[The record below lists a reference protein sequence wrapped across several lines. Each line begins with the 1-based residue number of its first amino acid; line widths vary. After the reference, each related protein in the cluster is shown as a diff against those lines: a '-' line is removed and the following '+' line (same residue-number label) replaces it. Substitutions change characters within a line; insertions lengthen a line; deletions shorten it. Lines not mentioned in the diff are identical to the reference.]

1 MEMLRCIL
9 FSGGTIWRDERG
21 SGRDA
26 YRAECC
32 CIGFSHDSLA
42 AEPCPWIGYVPRP
55 SGAVG
60 IKNKQSRI
68 RFRTQD
74 TLPSSP
80 CGGLTSYSSDSKK
93 FESAWSLTKWDSKV
107 VILMGLKDMEDMVSD
122 RRSKE
127 ERQLNWN
134 WIDVLTW
141 RWSGACEVG
150 AEKWVTEFLLFNICI

>member
-1 MEMLRCIL
+1 MHFILWGDNLEGREGEWQRRSQGRMLLYRFFPR
-9 FSGGTIWRDERG
+9 FSG
-21 SGRDA
+21 S
-26 YRAECC
+26 RAV
-32 CIGFSHDSLA
+32 SMDWL
-42 AEPCPWIGYVPRP
+42 RP
-55 SGAVG
+55 TSFRRCWY
-60 IKNKQSRI
+60 KNQQSRI

-127 ERQLNWN
+127 ERRLNWN